1 MTSTIDRTHTSN
13 KQSKPKEQPDNSTA
27 EDLLK
32 QAQKEVQKEKKT
44 QQEPLETCDEQPDQN
59 ESKKQTPQSDKPKP
73 NLKIRDKAKSKTGE
87 AIQQYKDTSKKAY
100 IASFETGKEEG
111 EAIAD
116 IERQG
121 SHIGY
126 INRKAQHLIEDTVA
140 RRQALPQFREM
151 IEIELAEA
159 EEFDRIL
166 EGDENTENPLDRLL
180 EPGKEPKQTSEKSEN
195 LSNSFSLFLEG

>member
-1 MTSTIDRTHTSN
+1 MTSTANRN
-13 KQSKPKEQPDNSTA
+13 GYKAGSKTVTATA
-27 EDLLK
+27 EDILK
-32 QAQKEVQKEKKT
+32 QAQEEVKKEET
-44 QQEPLETCDEQPDQN
+44 QQEPLESCARTEADKTQPDQP
-59 ESKKQTPQSDKPKP
+59 PQADKPKP
-73 NLKIRDKAKSKTGE
+73 NLKVRDKAKGKTGE
-87 AIQQYKDTSKKAY
+87 AIQQYKDVSKKAY
-100 IASFETGKEEG
+100 IASFQTGKEEG
-111 EAIAD
+111 EAVAD

-140 RRQALPQFREM
+140 RREALPQFREM
-151 IEIELAEA
+151 IEVELAEA

-166 EGDENTENPLDRLL
+166 EGDGNTESPLDQLL

>member
-1 MTSTIDRTHTSN
+1 MTSTASRNGH
-13 KQSKPKEQPDNSTA
+13 KPGSKTA
-27 EDLLK
+27 EDILK
-32 QAQKEVQKEKKT
+32 QAQKEVQKEGNT
-44 QQEPLETCDEQPDQN
+44 TSQEPLETCDEQPDQN

-151 IEIELAEA
+151 IEVELAEA

-166 EGDENTENPLDRLL
+166 EGDGNTESPLDQLL
-180 EPGKEPKQTSEKSEN
+180 EPGKKSEKLEN
-195 LSNSFSLFLEG
+195 SDNSFSLFLES